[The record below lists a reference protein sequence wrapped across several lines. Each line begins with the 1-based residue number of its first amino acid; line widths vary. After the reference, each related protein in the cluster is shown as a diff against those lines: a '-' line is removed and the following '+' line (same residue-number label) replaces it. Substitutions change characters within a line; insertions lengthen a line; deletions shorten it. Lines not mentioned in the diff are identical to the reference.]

1 MSAHQTAN
9 QKQMRVI
16 KMKTLILNISNSE
29 LLSFIR
35 KNYLIVNFT
44 KNLQILKIESINGIS
59 ELSEVV
65 TRFKKF
71 DKLSIQ
77 EQVKFLAL

>member
-1 MSAHQTAN
+1 
-9 QKQMRVI
+9 
-16 KMKTLILNISNSE
+16 MKTLILNISNNE

-44 KNLQILKIESINGIS
+44 ENLQILKIETIDGLS
-59 ELSEVV
+59 ELSEVINK
-65 TRFKKF
+65 FKKF

>member
-1 MSAHQTAN
+1 
-9 QKQMRVI
+9 
-16 KMKTLILNISNSE
+16 MKTLILNISNNE

-44 KNLQILKIESINGIS
+44 KNLQTLKIETIDGLS
-59 ELSEVV
+59 ELSEVINK
-65 TRFKKF
+65 FKKF

>member
-1 MSAHQTAN
+1 
-9 QKQMRVI
+9 
-16 KMKTLILNISNSE
+16 MKTLILNISNSE